1 MELYFPTLTYINRM
15 QITIRIKM
23 NRCVYPTYKN
33 IQKHSQHCLNLYH
46 IFCSSIYRTA
56 ISCLLSRHS
65 IINSLFVVYIM
76 KRYSNKLEFLFPY
89 DLIVTKGGK
98 AYWLIPGYRVYE
110 YEVQNNRIARVHNY
124 TISIGF
130 IKCSNGVFLGIR
142 MGVGELHT
150 A

>member
-1 MELYFPTLTYINRM
+1 M
-15 QITIRIKM
+15 
-23 NRCVYPTYKN
+23 
-33 IQKHSQHCLNLYH
+33 
-46 IFCSSIYRTA
+46 
-56 ISCLLSRHS
+56 
-65 IINSLFVVYIM
+65 FVVYIM

-110 YEVQNNRIARVHNY
+110 YEVWNNRIARVHNY